1 MIHKGHLYILLS
13 IFLLTS
19 VAVFSQD
26 EEVKSNPY
34 IEYVGQFP
42 DESDEKLK
50 QKFGKRLVNFLI
62 GKKYENVVSKPV
74 SVFAKNMEDVWILDQ
89 GNQAL
94 INFNKG
100 VGEMPQ
106 FKSKKYENFP
116 SLVGICQFNKEKI
129 LFTDSYY
136 NRVFIITPGK
146 KELNELND
154 TISYQ
159 RPTGLCYDAE
169 NKQIWIVETNAHR
182 VGIYQEDGTLI
193 KKIGERGD
201 GAGQFNFPT
210 SICIDHYGK
219 VFIVDAMNFRV
230 QVFSPDGELLT
241 IFGKQGDATGH
252 FARPKGIATDSEG
265 NVYVVDALF
274 NTVQIFDV
282 HGNFLENFGS
292 HGRGEGEFWMPNGIF
307 IDDED
312 YIYVADTYNARV
324 QVFRLV
330 KGKK

>member
-1 MIHKGHLYILLS
+1 MIQKGHLYILLS

-106 FKSKKYENFP
+106 FKSKKYE
-116 SLVGICQFNKEKI
+116 
-129 LFTDSYY
+129 
-136 NRVFIITPGK
+136 
-146 KELNELND
+146 
-154 TISYQ
+154 
-159 RPTGLCYDAE
+159 
-169 NKQIWIVETNAHR
+169 
-182 VGIYQEDGTLI
+182 
-193 KKIGERGD
+193 
-201 GAGQFNFPT
+201 
-210 SICIDHYGK
+210 
-219 VFIVDAMNFRV
+219 
-230 QVFSPDGELLT
+230 
-241 IFGKQGDATGH
+241 
-252 FARPKGIATDSEG
+252 
-265 NVYVVDALF
+265 
-274 NTVQIFDV
+274 
-282 HGNFLENFGS
+282 
-292 HGRGEGEFWMPNGIF
+292 
-307 IDDED
+307 
-312 YIYVADTYNARV
+312 
-324 QVFRLV
+324 
-330 KGKK
+330 